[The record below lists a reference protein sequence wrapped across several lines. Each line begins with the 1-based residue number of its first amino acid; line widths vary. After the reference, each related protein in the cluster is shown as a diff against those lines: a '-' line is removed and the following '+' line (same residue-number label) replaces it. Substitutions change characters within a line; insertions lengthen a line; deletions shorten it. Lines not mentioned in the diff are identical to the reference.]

1 MSPAGKL
8 TRGKN
13 VVTYSLVGKCYLFD
27 KVVFASVECCLPTL
41 PFLVVLGVSTQQPV
55 DLRSVLQG
63 LSPRHHVEFESR
75 LRNWIELNELI

>member
-13 VVTYSLVGKCYLFD
+13 VVTYSLVGRYYLRD
-27 KVVFASVECCLPTL
+27 NVVLASVECCLPTL

-55 DLRSVLQG
+55 DCLSVLQG
-63 LSPRHHVEFESR
+63 LSPKHHVEFESR
-75 LRNWIELNELI
+75 LRNELIGMN